1 MKRWQSI
8 KDHKVFKYSK
18 YVIGEVFIVIVGII
32 LALQLNNWN
41 ENRKNEILTRNL
53 FKEIQGDLLVTLG
66 QVQRAEEYY
75 NNFYLSM
82 KSVLADTLSYDD
94 YKRNR
99 DLPYTAMGVSL
110 FRSPRIGI
118 NKLNNSLVSLP
129 EKFNDLYN
137 ELTLYYSGLESLR
150 TSHVVLYQKMTN
162 NHDYMVKEY
171 DWYSQGVRS
180 EAMID
185 FQLNDPYYKNY
196 VFLYLNVLNDFNLY
210 SAKNE
215 TLRTYSSLAEITG
228 LNELSENYRRIL
240 DTDLE
245 QYAGTYQWK
254 DSVKIKEWG
263 ERTIRVDRGRLNY
276 NDQAVFFIQNKDSFA
291 HYYYDT
297 LFFKRDSAGQITG
310 ATRFY
315 EGEFFELEKM
325 D

>member
-1 MKRWQSI
+1 MSHIGHIFISDNQLSNYVFYFFKMKRWQSI

-171 DWYSQGVRS
+171 DWYSQGVGS

-297 LFFKRDSAGQITG
+297 LFFKR
-310 ATRFY
+310 Y
-315 EGEFFELEKM
+315 
-325 D
+325 

>member
-1 MKRWQSI
+1 M
-8 KDHKVFKYSK
+8 
-18 YVIGEVFIVIVGII
+18 IVGII

-66 QVQRAEEYY
+66 QIQRAEDYY
-75 NNFYLSM
+75 NNYYLSM

-99 DLPYTAMGVSL
+99 NLSYTAMGVSL

-118 NKLNNSLVSLP
+118 SKLNNSLVSLP
-129 EKFNDLYN
+129 EKFNDMYN

-150 TSHVVLYQKMTN
+150 TSHAVLYEKMTN

-171 DWYSQGVRS
+171 DWYSQGVGS

-228 LNELSENYRRIL
+228 SNELSEYYRRIL

-263 ERTIRVDRGRLNY
+263 ERTIRVEQGRLNY
-276 NDQAVFFIQNKDSFA
+276 NDQAVFFIQNKDSFK

-310 ATRFY
+310 ATRSY
-315 EGEFFELEKM
+315 EGEFFELEKV

>member
-1 MKRWQSI
+1 M
-8 KDHKVFKYSK
+8 
-18 YVIGEVFIVIVGII
+18 IVGII

-171 DWYSQGVRS
+171 DWYSQGVGS

-276 NDQAVFFIQNKDSFA
+276 NDQAVFFIQNKDSFS